1 MTTPAVGTE
10 QLLAIPEV
18 SVSELV
24 PAGADCDSVLMGF
37 TAASWIAVYR
47 KHGPVFRLQEFGK
60 VFACGAAASREI
72 WKHGDDWSYAD
83 TSLGQI
89 FQSELGKQY
98 ITASD
103 GDYHRYQRRLLR
115 PLFNGESIYRH
126 LSGIDAVLAAGL
138 QDMSGQ
144 QFDLHDLLIFLY
156 TKGLNRTMV
165 VNDASDVL
173 IRRFARFEEE
183 FIRGGLLQ
191 GEARAAWYAR
201 PDYVELRADVMGF
214 FRQLIS
220 RRLSG
225 ERKEDNLD
233 RLLDVMKQQHNGV
246 LDADEILRDAY
257 LMQAAGAGNMAGLC
271 CTLLWLLMG
280 NENLYT
286 QLRDEFRQLD
296 PRQMLKSGIAGMPFT
311 RNFMLETE
319 RRYPVTP
326 GMLKLAVR
334 DLELVGYRIPAQ
346 TEIVHFFVLA
356 HFLEE
361 NYEDAFAFKPER
373 WAEGKLTRP
382 HAFGGGEHVCIGQNL
397 SYLFIVMTL
406 RLLLADHS
414 VAAARA
420 PYLKPVNDE
429 PGSPLRVAFDVALDC

>member
-1 MTTPAVGTE
+1 MTT
-10 QLLAIPEV
+10 LAPGSAELKVIPV
-18 SVSELV
+18 VRVSELV
-24 PAGADCDSVLMGF
+24 PAAAGCDSVLMGF
-37 TAASWIAVYR
+37 TAASWVAAYR
-47 KHGPVFRLQEFGK
+47 KHGPVFRLQEFNK
-60 VFACGAAASREI
+60 VFVCGEAASREI

-83 TSLGQI
+83 SSLGQI

-115 PLFNGESIYRH
+115 PLFNGESIHRH
-126 LSGIDAVLAAGL
+126 LGGIDAVLAAGL
-138 QDMSGQ
+138 NDLAGQ
-144 QFDLHDLLIFLY
+144 HFDLHDMLIFLY

-165 VNDASDVL
+165 VNDASDGL

-214 FRQLIS
+214 FRQLIKQ
-220 RRLSG
+220 RLAG

-271 CTLLWLLMG
+271 CTLLWLLLG
-280 NENLYT
+280 NESWHT
-286 QLRDEFRQLD
+286 QMSAEFRQLD

-334 DLELVGYRIPAQ
+334 DLELMGYHIPAQ

-361 NYEDAFAFKPER
+361 NYAEPFVFKPER
-373 WAEGKLTRP
+373 WAEGKLARP

-406 RLLLADHS
+406 RLLLADHA
-414 VAAARA
+414 VRAAGA
-420 PYLKPVNDE
+420 PYQKPVNDE